1 MNINH
6 EIVARAMNKAGQE
19 PLTDQEWADQKNTR
33 YRLIY
38 QFYLE
43 TILETLSQTD
53 WTSQK
58 KRAKLDFT
66 EEEENISTWTYMY
79 DLPIDCAKCCSLNSE
94 MDFVVEDG
102 FLYTEDSEAVLLY
115 ISNGARANYNFVI
128 ADPQPTANTDF
139 DAKGYS
145 YYDEEKKL
153 YIRAYSYT
161 EGTEYY
167 VISDEDYNFYDDFNP
182 DPLLSEYIETRLA
195 SKIVLKLS
203 GDSQLYQL
211 LYSEAQIM
219 ENKAVKASEAH
230 SKNREKGNRYWS
242 DILGLPDY
250 EEI

>member
-19 PLTDQEWADQKNTR
+19 PLTDQEWNDQKNTR
-33 YRLIY
+33 YRLIH

-43 TILETLSQTD
+43 TILETLAQTD

-58 KRAKLDFT
+58 KRAKLNIS
-66 EEEENISTWTYMY
+66 EEENISTWQYMY
-79 DLPIDCAKCCSLNSE
+79 DLPLDCSKCVSLNSE
-94 MDFVVEDG
+94 YDFNIEDG
-102 FLYTEDSEAVLLY
+102 YLYTEDPAAILLY
-115 ISNGARANYNFVI
+115 ISNHARGDYAYEK
-128 ADPQPTANTDF
+128 ADPQPSSIQVTDQYYYF
-139 DAKGYS
+139 DKDLNRYVRATT
-145 YYDEEKKL
+145 YD
-153 YIRAYSYT
+153 AT
-161 EGTEYY
+161 TEYY
-167 VISDEDYNFYDDFNP
+167 VRLEEDYNFYDDFNP
-182 DPLLSEYIETRLA
+182 DPLLSEYIETKLA

-203 GDSQLYQL
+203 GDTQLYQL

-230 SKNREKGNRYWS
+230 SKNKERGNRYWS